1 MIKFTKSMMFPDNL
15 QDEINK
21 NLKERKLSADAEESY
36 MEVLMISTQGEVVD
50 SNLKLWEV
58 VSVA

>member
-1 MIKFTKSMMFPDNL
+1 MIRFTKSMIFPENL

-21 NLKERKLSADAEESY
+21 NLKERKLSADTEESY
-36 MEVLMISTQGEVVD
+36 MEVLMISTQGEVID

-58 VSVA
+58 VSIA